1 MLIQRA
7 GADRELIDPDRLAGL
22 TKLAQGKQAIA
33 WILGIGGLLAYNWWV
48 LVPFKPGLL
57 RSPDE
62 FFSNL
67 EVTGQPYAAAMQHL
81 DVLSGLLLLAAFAV
95 VGFHAI
101 AAGRQE
107 WLGLIV
113 FALSG
118 LIGGLFPQV
127 CEDGVS
133 VACMDAERH
142 FQLPL
147 SQYVHD
153 GAGIIE
159 YIGITLALLLAVR
172 RTRSQRT
179 PTARTYRALA
189 VGAAIMYPILGLTY
203 LINKLGAV
211 VEGVFFVGFAVMV
224 AVQLHERLSK
234 RRLSADHNEGM
245 IDRWESRP
253 PMPRP
258 PPRPPTPRPASPRP

>member
-1 MLIQRA
+1 MASA
-7 GADRELIDPDRLAGL
+7 GSSQELRQARLAHWRR
-22 TKLAQGKQAIA
+22 TIA
-33 WILGIGGLLAYNWWV
+33 WVTGIGGLLAYNWWL
-48 LVPFKPGLL
+48 LVPLKPGLL

-67 EVTGQPYAAAMQHL
+67 EVAGQPYATLMQHL
-81 DVLSGLLLLAAFAV
+81 DVLSGLLILAAFAIA
-95 VGFHAI
+95 GFASI
-101 AAGRQE
+101 RDGRRE

-113 FALSG
+113 FSMAG

-133 VACMDAERH
+133 ITCMNAERH

-147 SQYVHD
+147 TQYVHD
-153 GAGIIE
+153 GAGIVE
-159 YIGITLALLLAVR
+159 FAGITLALLLAVR

-179 PTARTYRALA
+179 VTARTYRAMA

-211 VEGVFFVGFAVMV
+211 VEGVFFAGFTVMV
-224 AVQLHERLSK
+224 VVQLHERLAR
-234 RRLSADHNEGM
+234 RRLSADHNDGM
-245 IDRWESRP
+245 IGRFESELPPVKRP
-253 PMPRP
+253 RKPE
-258 PPRPPTPRPASPRP
+258 PASPPS